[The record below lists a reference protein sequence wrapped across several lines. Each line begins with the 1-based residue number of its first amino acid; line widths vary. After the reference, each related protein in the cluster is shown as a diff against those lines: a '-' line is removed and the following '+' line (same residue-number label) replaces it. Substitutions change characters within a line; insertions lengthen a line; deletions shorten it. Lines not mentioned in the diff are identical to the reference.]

1 MSQDRPGWNPPP
13 SPSFE
18 PTAPTTPDVAAS
30 SGPRRSRIGTGIA
43 IAAIGIGALGVA
55 GTAYASSSSPSPSP
69 SDGSRSGYG
78 ATGSDGAQKL
88 GPSGSA
94 GPRADG
100 DRGHRSGGP
109 GMGMGP
115 GGGMGPG
122 RGMEGG
128 FAIHGSFVT
137 PNQGG
142 GYQTVD
148 TQRGT
153 VTGVSATSIT
163 VTSVDGFTAT
173 YTVSATTRVHAQRD
187 GIASVT
193 TGDEVGVT
201 AIESGS
207 EKTAVSIVD
216 TTALGGN
223 HDKDGMPGAGK
234 PASPAPT
241 STA

>member
-18 PTAPTTPDVAAS
+18 PTAPTTPDVVAS

-69 SDGSRSGYG
+69 SDGNRSGYG
-78 ATGSDGAQKL
+78 GGGAQKV
-88 GPSGSA
+88 GPSGTTGA
-94 GPRADG
+94 QGDR
-100 DRGHRSGGP
+100 DRGHRDGGP
-109 GMGMGP
+109 GKGMGMGM
-115 GGGMGPG
+115 GMG
-122 RGMEGG
+122 GG

-137 PNQGG
+137 PKQGG

-187 GIASVT
+187 GIASVK

-201 AIESGS
+201 AVENGS
-207 EKTAVSIVD
+207 EKKAVSIID
-216 TTALGGN
+216 TTALGGS
-223 HDKDGMPGAGK
+223 HGWGGGGK
-234 PASPAPT
+234 AASPAPT